1 MVIAPIHFLKV
12 PKIGIYNLYCDN
24 DYKLGSNID
33 SNLLDSQ
40 KLIPKL
46 YYLTFT
52 LIHFKGYKYKPNQFL
67 QKLVQR
73 IYKNI
78 FIYYQLVQLPW
89 TVPKTLDYSKIIYS
103 ILNLNIFEQY
113 FD

>member
-52 LIHFKGYKYKPNQFL
+52 LIHFKGYKYKHNQFL

-73 IYKNI
+73 IYKII
-78 FIYYQLVQLPW
+78 FFLLSIS
-89 TVPKTLDYSKIIYS
+89 TVTMDGPKNFRL
-103 ILNLNIFEQY
+103 L
-113 FD
+113 